1 MGQTVYMGVP
11 TVVESAADTTPFAAL
26 FEDDGK
32 VGTFYA
38 IDTRLDDRASVLDSV
53 YIYHVTSVLNHPTTE
68 LDVYTPCNVEITWSA
83 DQQRVALVLNG
94 VPHAAFDFEKK
105 RACCK
110 SNFPEG
116 SSWSIDGHSWDDG
129 AVSFLESLSSDVP
142 QPESRISTL
151 S

>member
-1 MGQTVYMGVP
+1 MGQTLHIGAP
-11 TVVESAADTTPFAAL
+11 TVIEAYADRSPFGAL

-38 IDTRLDDRASVLDSV
+38 IDTRLADQASVLDSV
-53 YIYHVTSVLNHPTTE
+53 YIYHVTSVLNHPTAE

-83 DQQRVALVLNG
+83 DQRRVALVLNG

-116 SSWSIDGHSWDDG
+116 SSWSIDGHAWDDH
-129 AVSFLESLSSDVP
+129 AVEFLESLASDTP